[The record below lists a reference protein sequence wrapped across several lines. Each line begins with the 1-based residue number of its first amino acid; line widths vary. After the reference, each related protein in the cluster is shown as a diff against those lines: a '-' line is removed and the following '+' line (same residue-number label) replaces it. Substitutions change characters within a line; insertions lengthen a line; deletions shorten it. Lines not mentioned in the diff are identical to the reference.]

1 MPARLGE
8 RRLFPDLDAWAYL
21 SHAAISPPS
30 SAVRAAIGR
39 ALRSFSTS
47 GVGAFPT
54 WAAQRRRLKGKLA
67 TLIGADAAD
76 IALLPNTTSGII
88 AVARCFPW
96 QAGDRILCFD
106 GEFPTNVTPW
116 QQAARTWDLEVDF
129 AQLAPLADG
138 DFSELDAQLA
148 RGIRMVAISA
158 VQFQTGL
165 RLPIEEIAGRAHAA
179 GAQICV
185 DGIQACGVCPLEA
198 GGVDYMAVG
207 GHKWLMGVEGAGFL
221 FVHPDRAPE
230 MVPRLAG
237 WLSHESPV
245 DFLFEPGKLRYDK
258 PVRPV
263 ADFLEGGA
271 SNSIGYAGLEAA
283 VDAILTIGRHRIF
296 SHVQIYLDQLEAGL
310 LERGF
315 TSLRHAKTAA
325 RSGILGVIPPADVT
339 TNAVSEALNARGVCV
354 TTPDGV
360 LRFAPHWP
368 NALREVPRVLDTLD
382 EAMRAARG
390 EKPLTLAERAAR
402 TADPAADPRPADS
415 DDTKK

>member
-1 MPARLGE
+1 MISAPEPVKVNARLGE
-8 RRLFPDLDAWAYL
+8 RRLFPDLDPWAYL

-30 SAVRAAIGR
+30 SAVRAAMGQ
-39 ALRSFSTS
+39 ALRSFSTL
-47 GVGAFPT
+47 GVGAFPA
-54 WAAQRRRLKGKLA
+54 WAAQRRRLKAKLGA
-67 TLIGADAAD
+67 LIGAASED

-116 QQAARTWDLEVDF
+116 QQAARTWQLEVDF
-129 AQLAPLADG
+129 AQLAPLAEH
-138 DFSELDAQLA
+138 DFSELDRHLA
-148 RGIRMVAISA
+148 RGVRLIAISA

-165 RLPIEEIAGRAHAA
+165 RLPIEAIAARAHAA

-185 DGIQACGVCPLEA
+185 DGIQGCGVCPLEA

-207 GHKWLMGVEGAGFL
+207 GHKWLMGLEGAGFL
-221 FVHPDRAPE
+221 FVHPDRAPAL
-230 MVPRLAG
+230 VPRLAG
-237 WLSHESPV
+237 WLSHEAPV
-245 DFLFEPGKLRYDK
+245 DFLFETGKLRYDK
-258 PVRPV
+258 GIRAT

-271 SNSIGYAGLEAA
+271 SNTIGYAGLEAA
-283 VDAILTIGRHRIF
+283 VDAILKIGRHRIF

-310 LERGF
+310 VDRGF
-315 TSLRHAKTAA
+315 TSLRHPQTGS
-325 RSGILGVIPPADVT
+325 RSGILGVYPPADLT
-339 TNAVSEALNARGVCV
+339 TVAVSDALNARGVCV

-390 EKPLTLAERAAR
+390 EPSPTLAERAAQS
-402 TADPAADPRPADS
+402 AD
-415 DDTKK
+415 T